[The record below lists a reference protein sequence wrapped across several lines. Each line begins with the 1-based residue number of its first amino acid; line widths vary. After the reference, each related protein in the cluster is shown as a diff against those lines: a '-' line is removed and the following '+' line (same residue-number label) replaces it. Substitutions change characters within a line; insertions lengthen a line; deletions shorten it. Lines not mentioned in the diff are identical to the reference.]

1 MILATHALVGAA
13 VAQIFP
19 KYPLL
24 GFVAAF
30 LSHFILDAIP
40 HDDYERESFISDK
53 NSPNDISKMDM
64 VLGKKFIRDLIK
76 ISFDCIFGFAV
87 ALTFFSNSGL
97 ALQIAFIGA
106 VGGVLP
112 DALQFVYFKIKK
124 EPLITLQKFHKAIQ
138 HKLGN
143 GIYRVGILSQIV
155 IVVIVFI
162 LGIGRNFLR

>member
-40 HDDYERESFISDK
+40 HGEYKLESFVCDK
-53 NSPNDISKMDM
+53 NSPGDIRRMNM
-64 VLGKKFIRDLIK
+64 VLGKKFIRDLLK
-76 ISFDCIFGFAV
+76 MAFDCISGFTV
-87 ALTFFSNSGL
+87 ALVVFSNSGL

-138 HKLGN
+138 HRLGD
-143 GIYRVGILSQIV
+143 GIYHVGILSQIA
-155 IVVIVFI
+155 IVTIILI
-162 LGIGRNFLR
+162 LGVGRGF